1 MAKKTIVKA
10 EAQDIHPCKLKGGA
24 SINKLV
30 CANNQTPGCAGCEH
44 DKLSRPAPASKAV
57 VEKKVDKDG
66 FIRPATNGTAKK
78 KVTLA
83 NYDPKAPIPAKDPKT
98 PKEKEATPV
107 KPPKMV
113 KQKGYKGEVEEL
125 DFNVYKVVVTCSCG
139 EKRYIKPQDAF
150 QVKTCKP
157 CSQKRKM
164 ARISASKKAKNAKP
178 APAPKKDT
186 RTAGG
191 KVDRAN
197 TGKGAKVRSAKK

>member
-24 SINKLV
+24 PINKLV
-30 CANNQTPGCAGCEH
+30 CANNQTPGCAGCEY
-44 DKLSRPAPASKAV
+44 DKLNPKKTTPAPL
-57 VEKKVDKDG
+57 KKVDKDG
-66 FIRPATNGTAKK
+66 FIRPVMASKSAKT
-78 KVTLA
+78 TLA

-98 PKEKEATPV
+98 PKAKEATPV

-164 ARISASKKAKNAKP
+164 ARISALKKAKNAKP
-178 APAPKKDT
+178 APAPKKAT

-197 TGKGAKVRSAKK
+197 TGKVAKKGGKK

>member
-1 MAKKTIVKA
+1 MAKKTIVSKT
-10 EAQDIHPCKLKGGA
+10 EDKDIHPCKLKGGA

-66 FIRPATNGTAKK
+66 FIRPVMASKSAKT
-78 KVTLA
+78 TLA
-83 NYDPKAPIPAKDPKT
+83 NYDPKAPIPA
-98 PKEKEATPV
+98 KEATPV

-164 ARISASKKAKNAKP
+164 ARISALKKAKNAKP
-178 APAPKKDT
+178 APAPKAK
-186 RTAGG
+186 G
-191 KVDRAN
+191 K
-197 TGKGAKVRSAKK
+197 KGAKVRPAKK